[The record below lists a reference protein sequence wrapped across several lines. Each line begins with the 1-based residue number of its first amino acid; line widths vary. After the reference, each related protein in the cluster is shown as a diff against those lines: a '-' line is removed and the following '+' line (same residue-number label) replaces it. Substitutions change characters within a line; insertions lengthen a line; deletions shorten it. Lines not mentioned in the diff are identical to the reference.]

1 MATCFNYSMKAID
14 LFAGAGGL
22 SKGMEEAGFDVI
34 WGLDNE
40 DKTKKTFEEN
50 HTGEMLVGDI
60 TELDPSKVGPNKDE
74 IDVVVGGPPCPT
86 FSLVGRSKINSMD
99 DRNNTEDDRH
109 QLYQDFL
116 RFVDHYE
123 PEVFVMEN
131 VKGMMSAENEDGD
144 PVVEIIKNEMENI
157 GYKANVQI
165 LNSAN
170 FGVPQKRERLFFIG
184 NSNGDE
190 NPDIKEWRSHRE
202 PRNEDEKGIMFK
214 QEDEDSDDNDYLEF
228 PVHKKNIDNK
238 KPWNTVADAILDL
251 PPVVSDGDTP
261 PTSTE
266 EYTMGPVSE
275 YQEWVRDIP
284 DDKKWEDMEL
294 YNHVCRGHN
303 MRDLTLYKLMGEGVT
318 YKIGDLPE
326 EHQPYRTDIFPDKMK
341 KQNPKEPSSTVVAHL
356 YKDGHMF
363 VHPNEARSI
372 TVREAARLQSFK
384 DTFEF
389 PVARTHAFKQ
399 VGNAVP
405 PLLAKAI
412 GTAVKKELM

>member
-1 MATCFNYSMKAID
+1 MSNVID

-22 SKGMEEAGFDVI
+22 SVGMEEAGFNVI
-34 WGLDNE
+34 WGVDNE
-40 DKTKKTFEEN
+40 EKTKETFEAN
-50 HTGEMLVGDI
+50 HDAEMLVGDI
-60 TELDPSKVGPNKDE
+60 NEIDPSEVGPKEDE
-74 IDVVVGGPPCPT
+74 VDIVIGGPPCPT
-86 FSLVGRSKINSMD
+86 FSLVGRSKINSME
-99 DRNNTEDDRH
+99 DRTNTEDERH
-109 QLYQDFL
+109 LLYQEFL
-116 RFVDHYE
+116 RFVEYYD
-123 PEVFVMEN
+123 PQVFVMEN
-131 VKGMMSAENEDGD
+131 VKGMMSAENDSGE
-144 PVVEIIKNEMENI
+144 PVVQVIKDEMRNI
-157 GYKANVQI
+157 GYKPKVQV

-184 NSNGDE
+184 NREGKK
-190 NPDIKEWRSHRE
+190 NPDMDDWRTHRE
-202 PRNEDEKGIMFK
+202 PKTEDEKSIKFK
-214 QEDEDSDDNDYLEF
+214 SSVGENKRLDSFIDDAF
-228 PVHKKNIDNK
+228 PTYQKDKSNK
-238 KPWNTVADAILDL
+238 KPWNTVADGILDL
-251 PPVVSDGDTP
+251 PPVVSKGETP
-261 PTSTE
+261 PKSTD

-275 YQEWVRDIP
+275 YQKWARDIP
-284 DDKKWEDMEL
+284 EDTDWEDMTI
-294 YNHVCRGHN
+294 YNHTCRGHN

-341 KQNPKEPSSTVVAHL
+341 KQNPKEPSSTIVAHL

-405 PLLAKAI
+405 PLLAQAI
-412 GTAVKKELM
+412 GTAIKEELLD

>member
-1 MATCFNYSMKAID
+1 MNTID

-22 SKGMEEAGFDVI
+22 SQGMEQAGFNI
-34 WGLDNE
+34 LWGIDN
-40 DKTKKTFEEN
+40 DKNTKKTFEEN
-50 HTGEMLVGDI
+50 HDAEMLVDDI
-60 TELDPSKVGPNKDE
+60 TEIKPSEVGPDKSE
-74 IDVVVGGPPCPT
+74 VDVVVGGPPCPT
-86 FSLVGRSKINSMD
+86 FSLVGRSKINSFEG
-99 DRNNTEDDRH
+99 RSNTEDERH
-109 QLYQDFL
+109 QLYQDYL
-116 RFVDHYE
+116 RFVDYYE

-131 VKGMMSAENEDGD
+131 VKGMMSAENDDGE
-144 PVVEIIKNEMENI
+144 PVVEVIKEEMKEI
-157 GYKANVQI
+157 GYQANVQV

-170 FGVPQKRERLFFIG
+170 FGVPQQRERLFFIG
-184 NSNGDE
+184 NKLGE
-190 NPDIKEWRSHRE
+190 KNPDMDNWRTHQKPKSE
-202 PRNEDEKGIMFK
+202 EEKGVKFKNKDSKFPDFSKNVDEKT
-214 QEDEDSDDNDYLEF
+214 
-228 PVHKKNIDNK
+228 
-238 KPWNTVADAILDL
+238 PWNTVADAILDL

-261 PTSTE
+261 PTKTD
-266 EYTMGPVSE
+266 EYTMGSVSE
-275 YQEWVRDIP
+275 YQEWARDIP
-284 DDKKWEDMEL
+284 SGKEYGEMEL
-294 YNHVCRGHN
+294 YNHECRGHN

-341 KQNPKEPSSTVVAHL
+341 KQKASEPSSTVVAHL

-405 PLLAKAI
+405 PLLAQAI
-412 GTAVKKELM
+412 GTAIQEELF